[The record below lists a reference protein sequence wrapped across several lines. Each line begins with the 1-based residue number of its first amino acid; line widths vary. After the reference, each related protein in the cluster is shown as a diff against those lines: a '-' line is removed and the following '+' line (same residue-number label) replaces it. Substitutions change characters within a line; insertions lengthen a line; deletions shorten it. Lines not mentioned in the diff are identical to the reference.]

1 MQMCSQTFTDE
12 ECPEEWPKDVNP
24 DGSYGP
30 IPCETC
36 PEWRTFTMTY
46 ISWDDR
52 PMLLPWTP
60 EYLAR
65 LERRRVRVEIK
76 VDIEP
81 AQKFLAEFSVRAK
94 SFQRFVHRALAGE
107 AERVM
112 GEYP

>member
-1 MQMCSQTFTDE
+1 MCSQTFTDE

-65 LERRRVRVEIK
+65 LERRRVGRTTDAMLVEAL
-76 VDIEP
+76 VS
-81 AQKFLAEFSVRAK
+81 ASVYMDAHLK
-94 SFQRFVHRALAGE
+94 GALQ
-107 AERVM
+107 
-112 GEYP
+112 

>member
-65 LERRRVRVEIK
+65 LERRRAKRLSEALICACAFI
-76 VDIEP
+76 D
-81 AQKFLAEFSVRAK
+81 AQLKG
-94 SFQRFVHRALAGE
+94 ALQ
-107 AERVM
+107 
-112 GEYP
+112 